1 MAKDVQYSDN
11 AEALLTTNVNNSDDP
26 VSFSVTAGAGAKFPA
41 LTGNQ
46 WYPVVLVDSSGNYEK
61 LKVTARTTDSM
72 TADRA
77 QGGTTKK
84 AFAIGDAVYLA
95 MTKEFMDEFVG
106 NQELQSDVSDWAIA
120 GGTADA
126 ITAIFIPTITALVNG
141 QDFNVR
147 AGAANETTTPTFS
160 PDELPARTITKN
172 GGLALA
178 VGDIPGAGY
187 EMILRYDSGNTRYE
201 LLNPAT
207 VTLTA
212 EQLNIFGRIQNLGLA
227 FSVAT
232 NALTAAVKTAAGAD
246 ASAASPIK
254 AALRHAT
261 VTNGTFNVR
270 TLTAALGLVVSSG
283 STLGHRDAEAGF
295 LYWYLIDN
303 AGTLEL
309 AVSNRYFGNYGIVST
324 TAEGGIGGADSPTVM
339 YSAAVRT
346 NVPFICIGRTT
357 DTQTTAGTWATGPGK
372 VELWPFDN
380 STLIPLHHGV
390 NSSAFTPEPS
400 MGARQTVI
408 NGGAFQWNPP
418 TEIGD
423 FIITVIN
430 NASAGNITDGGFDE
444 IIGDIGSLTDTTDG
458 NVFEYCIS
466 NSGVETTLQIRA
478 SENNT

>member
-1 MAKDVQYSDN
+1 MDAQFTDN
-11 AEALLTTNVNNSDDP
+11 AEALLTTNINNSDDP
-26 VSFSVTAGAGAKFPA
+26 VTFSVTAGAGAKFPA

-46 WYPVVLVDSSGNYEK
+46 WYPIVVVDASGNYEK
-61 LKVTARTTDSM
+61 MKVTARTTDSM
-72 TADRA
+72 TAVRA
-77 QGGTTKK
+77 QGSTTKK
-84 AFAIGDAVYLA
+84 AFAIGDAVYLGI
-95 MTKEFMDEFVG
+95 TKELLDEFVG
-106 NQELQSDVSDWAIA
+106 EQDLQADLSDWAIA

-126 ITAIFIPTITALVNG
+126 ITASYTPAIITLVNG
-141 QDFNVR
+141 QELHARVS
-147 AGAANETTTPTFS
+147 AANLTATPTFS
-160 PDELPARTITKN
+160 PNGTPLVITKN
-172 GGLALA
+172 GGQALA
-178 VGDIPGAGY
+178 PGDIAGAGY
-187 EMILRYDSGNTRYE
+187 EMILRYDAGNTRYE

-207 VTLTA
+207 STLTA

-309 AVSNRYFGNYGIVST
+309 AVSQRYFGNYGIVST
-324 TAEGGIGGADSPTVM
+324 TAEGGIGGADSPLVM
-339 YSAAVRT
+339 YSTAARS
-346 NVPFICIGRTT
+346 NVPFICVGRTT
-357 DTQTTAGTWATGPGK
+357 GTQTVAGTWTATPSK
-372 VELWPFDN
+372 IELWPFAN

-390 NSSAFTPEPS
+390 KSSTFTPEPS

-418 TEIGD
+418 AEIGD

-430 NASAGNITDGGFDE
+430 NASAGAITDGGFDE
-444 IIGDIGSLTDTTDG
+444 VIGDIGSLTDTTDG